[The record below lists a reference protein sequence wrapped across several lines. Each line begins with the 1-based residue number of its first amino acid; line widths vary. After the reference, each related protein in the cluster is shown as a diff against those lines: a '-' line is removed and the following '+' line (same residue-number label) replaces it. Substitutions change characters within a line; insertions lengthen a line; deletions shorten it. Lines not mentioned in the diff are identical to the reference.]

1 MHFKQN
7 ILIAGIIRGRMPI
20 ITAGNAV
27 RQAGDKVVV
36 FASGMRLQTL
46 SDIIA

>member
-1 MHFKQN
+1 MKFKKN
-7 ILIAGIIRGRMPI
+7 ILIAGIIRGRTPI
-20 ITAGNAV
+20 IPAGADV
-27 RQAGDKVVV
+27 IKPGDKVVV